1 MILPSGTVTFLFTD
15 IEGSTKL
22 WEKFPEAMKSALA
35 KHDSILKDAVESHRG
50 QIVKTTGDGIHAV
63 FSTAIDAIH
72 AAIQSQHQLNSLL
85 LNDNVVSIRG
95 ADELRHYSTTD
106 AQLKSRMGLHTGEA
120 ELREEDYF
128 GQTLNRAA
136 RIMSAGHGGQILI
149 SDVVAQVA
157 SEHLSADVSLLD
169 LGEHYLKGVVQAEK
183 IYQIVAPN
191 LQRDFPP
198 LNSIQTATNN
208 LPQLLTS
215 FIGRERELK
224 EACEKL
230 ASAKLLTLIGPGGT
244 GKTRLSIQIGVEG
257 LANFKHGVWLI
268 ELAPISDPAYIIPAI
283 ATVFEIR
290 AVQNI
295 PLIQFV
301 LDYLRAKEILIILD
315 NCEHLVEASAGV
327 ANQLL
332 HECPQLKI
340 IASSREALGVDGE
353 TVYRVPS
360 LSLPPAQGG
369 VPAAEDGG
377 ASNLMNYE
385 ATRLFVERA
394 TKAEPRFR
402 LSDENASFVAQIC
415 SRLDG
420 IPLAIELAA
429 ARVKL
434 LTPEQIA
441 ARLDDR
447 FKLLTGGVRTAL
459 PRQQTLRA
467 LIDWSYQLLNG
478 TEQRALRGLSVFSGG
493 WTFEA
498 AESVVG
504 ADEALEG
511 LSGLVNK
518 SLVIVEEQ
526 DGKSRYGF
534 LETIRQYA
542 MEKLVESGEAAETRD
557 RHLDF
562 MLGVMKFS
570 PTRMFGMESLE
581 LLNEI
586 EAEHEN
592 LRAALE
598 WATAN
603 HPDKALKL
611 AYSAGGF
618 WTIRDFN
625 AEAHLWCSTILEKT
639 ETMTRLEE
647 ARCRLYSLLGWL
659 YVTMGE
665 HKKGRA
671 ATEQAI
677 ALSEKGSDVALTARA
692 YTVLSLSC
700 GFMGDFAN
708 AFPASEKAESI
719 AREHDLTA
727 ELAFVCATRGQLEF
741 LGRGDL
747 PSAMKHTQ
755 EAADLAHKAGYIWAS
770 TFVDIGLGHMSAL
783 MGDMETARAAF
794 GRSAETAK
802 RLGNKRGVLSSQSDF
817 AHILRQHGELDEAL
831 ASYKDVLPKWK
842 DLGHRAAVAHV
853 MECTAF
859 ILVKK
864 EEPER
869 AANLLAA
876 ANALRETI
884 DSEMTQIEKEEHAKE
899 ISALQG
905 LLGEAEFK
913 KGWDQGRKLT
923 MDEAIELALSK

>member
-1 MILPSGTVTFLFTD
+1 MSALPSGTVTFLFTD

-35 KHDSILKDAVESHRG
+35 KHDAILKEAVESNRG

-63 FSTAIDAIH
+63 FSTAIDAIN
-72 AAIQSQHQLNSLL
+72 AAITSQHQLNSLIL
-85 LNDNVVSIRG
+85 SSQLPITNNQSHDESPVSS
-95 ADELRHYSTTD
+95 LS
-106 AQLKSRMGLHTGEA
+106 LKSRMGLHTGEA
-120 ELREEDYF
+120 ELREGDYF

-157 SEHLSADVSLLD
+157 REHLSAGVSLLD

-183 IYQIVAPN
+183 IYQIIAPN
-191 LQRDFPP
+191 LQEKFPP
-198 LNSIQTATNN
+198 LNSIPSATNN
-208 LPQLLTS
+208 LPQQLTS

-224 EACEKL
+224 EACDKL

-244 GKTRLSIQIGVEG
+244 GKTRLSIQIGAEG
-257 LANFKHGVWLI
+257 LAKFKHGVWLV
-268 ELAPISDPAYIIPAI
+268 ELAPISDAAYIIPAI

-301 LDYLRAKEILIILD
+301 LDYLRAKEILLILD
-315 NCEHLVEASAGV
+315 NCEHLVEASAGI

-340 IASSREALGVDGE
+340 VASSREALGVDGE
-353 TVYRVPS
+353 TVFRVPS
-360 LSLPPAQGG
+360 LK
-369 VPAAEDGG
+369 DD
-377 ASNLMNYE
+377 E

-402 LSDENASFVAQIC
+402 ITDENASFVAQIC

-467 LIDWSYQLLNG
+467 LIDWSYQLLNP

-493 WTFEA
+493 WTLEA

-504 ADEALEG
+504 ADEALDG

-526 DGKSRYGF
+526 DGKSRYRF

-542 MEKLVESGEAAETRD
+542 MEKLVESGEAIETRD

-562 MLGVMKFS
+562 ILGVTQYS
-570 PTRMFGMESLE
+570 PTRMFGTESLE

-586 EAEHEN
+586 ESEHDN
-592 LRAALE
+592 LRIALE
-598 WATAN
+598 WAAEN

-611 AYSAGGF
+611 AFGAGGF

-625 AEAHLWCSTILEKT
+625 AEAQFWCSTILRKT
-639 ETMTRLEE
+639 ESLSDLDEDR
-647 ARCRLYSLLGWL
+647 ARLYSLLGWL
-659 YVTMGE
+659 YMTLGE
-665 HKKGRA
+665 HKKARA
-671 ATEQAI
+671 ASEQAI
-677 ALSEKGSDVALTARA
+677 ALGEKQNDFYTMSRA
-692 YTVLSLSC
+692 YAIVGLASC
-700 GFMGDFAN
+700 FLGDFPTAV
-708 AFPASEKAESI
+708 PAAEKAEQI
-719 AREHDLTA
+719 AREHDLIA
-727 ELAFVCATRGQLEF
+727 ELSFILSSRPQLAFIGA
-741 LGRGDL
+741 GDL
-747 PSAMKHTQ
+747 LKARNSVF
-755 EAADLAHKAGYIWAS
+755 EASELVRKAGFIWAS
-770 TFVDIGLGHMSAL
+770 TFMDIGMGHIAAV
-783 MGDMETARAAF
+783 MGDLETARAAF
-794 GRSAETAK
+794 RRSGETAK
-802 RLGNKRGVLSSQSDF
+802 QLGNKRAELSSQSDF
-817 AHILRQHGELDEAL
+817 AHVLRQHGELDEAL
-831 ASYKDVLPKWK
+831 TIYKDVLPKWK
-842 DLGHRAAVAHV
+842 DLGHRSAVAHV
-853 MECTAF
+853 TECIAF
-859 ILVKK
+859 ILIRK
-864 EEPER
+864 EEPESAVR
-869 AANLLAA
+869 LLGA
-876 ANALRETI
+876 ANALREAI
-884 DSEMTQIEKEEHAKE
+884 DSEMTQLEKEEHAKE
-899 ISALQG
+899 LSGLRE

-913 KGWDQGRKLT
+913 KEWDKGRKLT
-923 MDEAIELALSK
+923 MDEAIELALGK

>member
-1 MILPSGTVTFLFTD
+1 MSVLPTGTVTFLFTD

-22 WEKFPEAMKSALA
+22 WEQYPEAMKAALS
-35 KHDSILKDAVESHRG
+35 KHDSILKEAVESNHG

-63 FSTAIDAIH
+63 FPTAIDAIN
-72 AAIQSQHQLNSLL
+72 AAIESQHALAQTSEFFKNSE
-85 LNDNVVSIRG
+85 VS
-95 ADELRHYSTTD
+95 LR
-106 AQLKSRMGLHTGEA
+106 ARMGIHTGEA
-120 ELREEDYF
+120 ELREDDYF

-157 SEHLSADVSLLD
+157 REHLSADVSLVD

-191 LQRDFPP
+191 LQEDFPP
-198 LNSIQTATNN
+198 LNSIPSATNN
-208 LPQLLTS
+208 LPQQLTS
-215 FIGRERELK
+215 FIGRERELR

-244 GKTRLSIQIGVEG
+244 GKTRLSIQIGADG
-257 LANFKHGVWLI
+257 LAKFKHGVWLI

-283 ATVFEIR
+283 ASVFEIR
-290 AVQNI
+290 GVQNI
-295 PLIQFV
+295 PLIRFV
-301 LDYLRAKEILIILD
+301 LDYLRLKEILLILD
-315 NCEHLVEASAGV
+315 NCEHLVEASAQVVG
-327 ANQLL
+327 QLL

-340 IASSREALGVDGE
+340 VASSREALGVDGE

-360 LSLPPAQGG
+360 LK
-369 VPAAEDGG
+369 DD
-377 ASNLMNYE
+377 E
-385 ATRLFVERA
+385 ATRLFVERG

-402 LSDENASFVAQIC
+402 LTDENASFVAQIC

-467 LIDWSYQLLNG
+467 LIDWSYQLLNP

-493 WTFEA
+493 WTLEA

-504 ADEALEG
+504 ADEALDG
-511 LSGLVNK
+511 LAGLVNK

-526 DGKSRYGF
+526 DGKSRYRF

-542 MEKLVESGEAAETRD
+542 MEKLVESGEAVATRD

-562 MLGVMKFS
+562 MLGVMQYS
-570 PTRMFGMESLE
+570 PTRMFGLESLE

-586 EAEHEN
+586 ESEHDN
-592 LRAALE
+592 LRIALE
-598 WATAN
+598 WAGEN
-603 HPDKALKL
+603 HPAKALKL

-618 WTIRDFN
+618 WTIRDYN
-625 AEAHLWCSTILEKT
+625 AEAQFWCSAILRKT
-639 ETMTRLEE
+639 ESMSELE
-647 ARCRLYSLLGWL
+647 ADRARLYSLLGWL
-659 YVTMGE
+659 YMTLGE

-671 ATEQAI
+671 ASEQAI
-677 ALSEKGSDVALTARA
+677 ALGERHNDFHTISRSYAVVGLA
-692 YTVLSLSC
+692 SC
-700 GFMGDFAN
+700 FLGDFA
-708 AFPASEKAESI
+708 AALPAAEKGERI
-719 AREHDLTA
+719 AREHDLIA
-727 ELAFVCATRGQLEF
+727 ELSFILGSRAQLEF
-741 LGRGDL
+741 IASGDL
-747 PSAMKHTQ
+747 PKARVSVL
-755 EAADLAHKAGYIWAS
+755 EASELVQKAGFIWAS
-770 TFVDIGLGHMSAL
+770 TFLDIGMGHIAAV
-783 MGDMETARAAF
+783 MGDLETARAAF

-802 RLGNKRGVLSSQSDF
+802 RLGNKRGALSSLSDF
-817 AHILRQHGELDEAL
+817 AHVLRQHVELDEAL
-831 ASYKDVLPKWK
+831 MIYKDVLPKWK

-853 MECTAF
+853 LECIGF
-859 ILVKK
+859 VLIRK

-869 AANLLAA
+869 AINLLGA
-876 ANALRETI
+876 ANALREAI
-884 DSEMTQIEKEEHAKE
+884 DSEMTQIEREEHAKE
-899 ISALQG
+899 VSALRE
-905 LLGEAEFK
+905 LLGEAAFNKEWEK
-913 KGWDQGRKLT
+913 GRKMT
-923 MDEAIELALSK
+923 MDEAIELAVKN

>member
-1 MILPSGTVTFLFTD
+1 MSALPTGTVTFLFTD

-22 WEKFPEAMKSALA
+22 WEEYPEAMKSALA
-35 KHDSILKDAVESHRG
+35 KHDSILKEAVESNRG

-63 FSTAIDAIH
+63 FTTAIDAIN
-72 AAIQSQHQLNSLL
+72 AAIESQHKLNSLI
-85 LNDNVVSIRG
+85 LNDNVVSVRG

-106 AQLKSRMGLHTGEA
+106 VHLKSRMGLHTGEA
-120 ELREEDYF
+120 ELREGDYF

-157 SEHLSADVSLLD
+157 SEHLSADMSLLD

-183 IYQIVAPN
+183 IYQIVAPD
-191 LQRDFPP
+191 LQKEFPP
-198 LNSIQTATNN
+198 LNSIPTATNN
-208 LPQLLTS
+208 LPQQLTS

-230 ASAKLLTLIGPGGT
+230 TSAKLLTLIGPGGT
-244 GKTRLSIQIGVEG
+244 GKTRLSIQIGAEG
-257 LANFKHGVWLI
+257 LGNFKHGVWLI
-268 ELAPISDPAYIIPAI
+268 ELAPISDPAYIVPAI
-283 ATVFEIR
+283 ASVFEIR
-290 AVQNI
+290 AVQNF
-295 PLIQFV
+295 PLIYFV
-301 LDYLRAKEILIILD
+301 IDYLRAKEILLILD
-315 NCEHLVEASAGV
+315 NCEHLVEASAEIV
-327 ANQLL
+327 NQLL

-353 TVYRVPS
+353 TIYRVPS
-360 LSLPPAQGG
+360 LQ
-369 VPAAEDGG
+369 DD
-377 ASNLMNYE
+377 E

-402 LSDENASFVAQIC
+402 LTDENASFVAQIC

-467 LIDWSYQLLNG
+467 LIDWSYHLLNA

-504 ADEALEG
+504 ADEALDG

-526 DGKSRYGF
+526 DGKSRYRF

-542 MEKLVESGEAAETRD
+542 MEKLVEAGEAIETRD
-557 RHLDF
+557 RHLDY
-562 MLGVMKFS
+562 MLGVTRYS
-570 PTRMFGMESLE
+570 PTRMFGTEDIA
-581 LLNEI
+581 LLNQI
-586 EAEHEN
+586 ESEHDN

-598 WATAN
+598 WATSN
-603 HPDKALKL
+603 HPVKAIQL

-618 WTIRDFN
+618 WTIRDYN
-625 AEAHLWCSTILEKT
+625 AEAHMWCSAILEKT
-639 ETMTRLEE
+639 ETLAGLEE
-647 ARCRLYSLLGWL
+647 DRCRLYSLLGWL

-671 ATEQAI
+671 ASERAI
-677 ALSEKGSDVALTARA
+677 ALGEKANVIALTARA
-692 YTVLSLSC
+692 YTVLALSC
-700 GFMGDFAN
+700 GFLGDFPN

-727 ELAFVCATRGQLEF
+727 ELSFICSTRGQLEF
-741 LGRGDL
+741 LGKGDL
-747 PSAMKHTQ
+747 PSAMKYIY
-755 EAADLAHKAGYIWAS
+755 EASDLAYKAGFIWAS
-770 TFVDIGLGHMSAL
+770 TFVDIGMGHMAAM
-783 MGDMETARAAF
+783 MGDMETSRAAF
-794 GRSAETAK
+794 GRSAETA
-802 RLGNKRGVLSSQSDF
+802 RLMGNKRGALSSQSDF
-817 AHILRQHGELDEAL
+817 AHILRQRGELDEAL
-831 ASYKDVLPKWK
+831 TTYKEVLPKWK

-853 MECTAF
+853 LECAAF
-859 ILVKK
+859 ILVRK

-869 AANLLAA
+869 AVLLLAA
-876 ANALRETI
+876 ADALREAI
-884 DSEMTQIEKEEHAKE
+884 DSEMTSTEKEEHAKE
-899 ISALQG
+899 VSELRE
-905 LLGEAEFK
+905 LLGEAVVNQAWEK
-913 KGWDQGRKLT
+913 GRKMT
-923 MDEAIELALSK
+923 MDEAIELALERAS